1 MSKQLVQTVYTIIN
15 GEPEIC
21 VTEYQ
26 SGEYINSIKE
36 QEGIFFTVEEYNAK
50 MKEVIEETL
59 KNGAE
64 EAGTEYDSDNNV
76 IADKD
81 SIFNTFEQS
90 YKKFKI

>member
-1 MSKQLVQTVYTIIN
+1 MKNILIILTLFLFSCNESVTISK
-15 GEPEIC
+15 
-21 VTEYQ
+21 
-26 SGEYINSIKE
+26 
-36 QEGIFFTVEEYNAK
+36 EEYNAK

>member
-1 MSKQLVQTVYTIIN
+1 MKNILIILTLFLFSCNESVIISK
-15 GEPEIC
+15 
-21 VTEYQ
+21 
-26 SGEYINSIKE
+26 
-36 QEGIFFTVEEYNAK
+36 EEYNAK